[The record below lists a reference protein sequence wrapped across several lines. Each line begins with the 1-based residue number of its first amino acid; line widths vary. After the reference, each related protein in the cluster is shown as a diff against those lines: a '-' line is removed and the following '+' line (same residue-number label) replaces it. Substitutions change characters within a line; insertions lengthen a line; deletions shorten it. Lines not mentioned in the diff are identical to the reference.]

1 LHRRIASAIRDR
13 IQDFDGIG
21 EERAQAAD
29 DKRFET

>member
-1 LHRRIASAIRDR
+1 LHRRVAFPIRHR